1 MSTLSKKITL
11 ALVLLCATA
20 VLPAAGNAQSCSN
33 ASLNGTYV
41 TTIHGQILAGPAA
54 GIVDG
59 IALATFDG
67 QGNMTQIDTVSHNGV
82 VAQVWRPGTAT
93 YTVNP
98 NCTGSMTLVNAGS
111 PPLNLVFIIDR
122 HGKTIHIVVTN
133 PGSAITSDGTRL
145 EEPAGEQ

>member
-41 TTIHGQILAGPAA
+41 FTIHGQILAGPAA

-67 QGNMTQIDTVSHNGV
+67 QGNMTQIDAVSHNGV

-111 PPLNLVFIIDR
+111 PPLNLVFIVAKQ
-122 HGKTIHIVVTN
+122 GKEIHVVVTN
-133 PGSAITSDGTRL
+133 PGTAITSDATRL
-145 EEPAGEQ
+145 DGPAEQ